1 MSHRF
6 AAGSSRATPNNWPWD
21 RPTMRLTTRA
31 LFADPDSLDLDVLAS
46 EQFPIHHNGGALPA
60 DVYCLPFLQEIFALT
75 SGTQDTNGQGQKD
88 AVTLTVIFKL
98 NRRKGIPRP
107 DSVLAAFV
115 AGIVRH
121 TALPPMEEL
130 K

>member
-1 MSHRF
+1 MALGPPHDAVYDSSH
-6 AAGSSRATPNNWPWD
+6 S
-21 RPTMRLTTRA
+21 
-31 LFADPDSLDLDVLAS
+31 LFANSDSLDLDVLAG
-46 EQFPIHHNGGALPA
+46 EQLSIHHNGGTLPA
-60 DVYCLPFLQEIFALT
+60 DVYCLSFLQEIFALI
-75 SGTQDTNGQGQKD
+75 SGTHDTNGQGQKD
-88 AVTLTVIFKL
+88 AITLTVIFVL